1 MNDGHS
7 TQGSNRDRRIA
18 FVQSCWHKDLVDQS
32 RAAFIAESGQLGI
45 AEHRSTSS
53 R

>member
-1 MNDGHS
+1 MTDSHS
-7 TQGSNRDRRIA
+7 DQGTVHGRRIA

-32 RAAFIAESGQLGI
+32 RSAFIAEIAQLGI
-45 AEHRSTSS
+45 AESQIDSS